1 MHKKNLCLWFVFIV
15 FLLLTLTGCPGRE
28 TAPPPSPAP
37 QPAPVSLT
45 VSAAASLTDALNELI
60 AIYQEKNPHVT
71 ITTNY
76 AGSGALQRQI
86 EEGAPVDLF
95 ISAAPRHMDTLE
107 EGNLLLAGTR
117 VDILG
122 NTMVLIARE
131 GLELAEG
138 FVSLKEDTVRK
149 IALGEPESVPAGRY
163 GKEALTYLGLWDQLE
178 HKFVFG
184 KDVRQVLTWVEGG
197 DADVGLVYL
206 TDAKTA
212 ANIAVLATAPEGSHK
227 PILYPAAVIKNSQ
240 VPEAAQDFLTFL
252 SGAEADAVF
261 AEYGFTVPAN

>member
-1 MHKKNLCLWFVFIV
+1 MRKKSFLCLIFIM
-15 FLLLTLTGCPGRE
+15 FSLLILSGCPGRE
-28 TAPPPSPAP
+28 MALPLSPAP
-37 QPAPVSLT
+37 TPAPVSLT

-60 AIYQEKNPHVT
+60 AIYQGKNPHVT

-86 EEGAPVDLF
+86 EEGAPADLF
-95 ISAAPRHMDTLE
+95 ISAAPRHMDALE
-107 EGNLLLAGTR
+107 AGNLLLEGTR

-122 NTMVLIARE
+122 NTMVLVARE

-138 FVSLKEDTVRK
+138 FAALEESTVRK

-163 GKEALTYLGLWDQLE
+163 GKETLTYLGLWDKLE
-178 HKFVFG
+178 PKFVFA

-197 DADVGLVYL
+197 DADLGLVYL

-212 ANIAVLATAPEGSHK
+212 PNVSVVATAPPGTHQ
-227 PILYPAAVIKNSQ
+227 PILYPAAVIKTSPA
-240 VPEAAQDFLTFL
+240 PEAAQEFLTFL
-252 SGAEADAVF
+252 SSAEAATVF
-261 AEYGFTVPAN
+261 MRYGFTVLAN